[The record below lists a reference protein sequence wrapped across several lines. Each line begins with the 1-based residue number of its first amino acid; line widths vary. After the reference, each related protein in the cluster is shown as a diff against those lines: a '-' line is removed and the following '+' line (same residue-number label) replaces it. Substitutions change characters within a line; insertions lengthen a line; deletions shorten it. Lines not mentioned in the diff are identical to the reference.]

1 MLKIME
7 KTMSTNSQDIVKL
20 VKDELLP
27 VYLKYHREHNLPT
40 PAGVLDVVEQVG
52 VVRERQIPALFKPP
66 KNTA

>member
-1 MLKIME
+1 
-7 KTMSTNSQDIVKL
+7 MSTNSQDIVKL

-40 PAGVLDVVEQVG
+40 PAEVLDVVEQVG